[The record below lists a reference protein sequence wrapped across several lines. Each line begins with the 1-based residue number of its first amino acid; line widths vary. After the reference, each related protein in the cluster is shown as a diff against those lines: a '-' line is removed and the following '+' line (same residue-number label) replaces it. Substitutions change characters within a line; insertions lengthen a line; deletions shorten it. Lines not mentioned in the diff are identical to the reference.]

1 MAKQAYQDSAS
12 PSQKKHYAFILA
24 EDEELVIVTGFSRIY
39 RRQKFIIYLAFPGMI
54 FIFGGFGLSYWWQI
68 QPGYGLL
75 LGLVVA
81 IIIAFLRI
89 YWINLANK
97 YLLTTRRI
105 IIKNGFFTNKLSSA
119 LYDKITHIEVE
130 QGFVDRLFLNH
141 GKIIINTAGSN
152 KDELILKFVE
162 SPIQFKNLLER
173 LINREREQYG
183 RPTGPVVSVEGEL
196 VD

>member
-1 MAKQAYQDSAS
+1 MSKQAYQESTS
-12 PSQKKHYAFILA
+12 PDQKKHYARFLA
-24 EDEELVIVTGFSRIY
+24 EDEELVVVTGFSRIY
-39 RRQKFIIYLAFPGMI
+39 LRQKFIIYLALPGAI
-54 FIFGGFGLSYWWQI
+54 FILGGLGLGYWLQI

-75 LGLVVA
+75 IGLLLA
-81 IIIAFLRI
+81 ALIAFLRT

-97 YLLTTRRI
+97 YILTTRRV
-105 IIKNGFFTNKLSSA
+105 IIKTGLFTNKLSSA

-130 QGFVDRLFLNH
+130 QGFIDRLFLNH

-152 KDELILKFVE
+152 KDELVLKYVE

-183 RPTGPVVSVEGEL
+183 RQTGPVVSLEGEL
-196 VD
+196 VE